1 MEFCLHFFDLLG
13 SEMLEAIDETR
24 RIGFIPRVL
33 NSTHITLIPKKDTP
47 YYFHDYCQTDLCNL
61 LYKIISK
68 IIAGR
73 LKPYMD
79 IHIGESVCVFIL

>member
-1 MEFCLHFFDLLG
+1 MEFYLHFFDLLG
-13 SEMLEAIDETR
+13 SYILEAIDETQR
-24 RIGFIPRVL
+24 TGVIPRVL
-33 NSTHITLIPKKDTP
+33 KSTNITLIPNNNKP
-47 YYFHDYCQTDLCNL
+47 YYFHDYRHIDLCNL